1 MWWWL
6 VRCGI
11 ISTRWMGEGVG
22 DGWVA
27 ELELGHFWRGPRVY
41 VLARWAGCEAVVGQD
56 RVLSG
61 WWAGGPG
68 LGSGRWAFDID

>member
-22 DGWVA
+22 DGGVA

-56 RVLSG
+56 RVLRLVAR
-61 WWAGGPG
+61 WGP
-68 LGSGRWAFDID
+68 LI

>member
-1 MWWWL
+1 
-6 VRCGI
+6 
-11 ISTRWMGEGVG
+11 MGEGVG

-56 RVLSG
+56 RVLR
-61 WWAGGPG
+61 A
-68 LGSGRWAFDID
+68 AFLFLHFSKKKFTEIYFWF